1 MGLRCGLIGLPQS
14 GKTTIFNAI
23 TAAGAGQH
31 TGTEMNRSVVHVPD
45 PRIDALVALYRPPK
59 VVPATLEI
67 VDIPGLS
74 PGSTAGE
81 GRGTRLLGHL
91 KDTNALLHVV
101 RCFEDANV
109 PFVHPTIDPRR
120 DVETIDLEMMV
131 ADSRT
136 LENKISRLE
145 KRARTGDKDAAREI
159 ATCRR
164 VLSGLNDGIPA
175 RRQGLSDQELKD
187 VFDCNLV
194 SLKPVLYVA
203 NISGTEDVDNEHV
216 AALREIAAGENAE
229 MITISGADEAEI
241 AELDPPERAEF
252 LKELGLEAPAIDRLI
267 RAAYRTLGLVSF
279 FTAGPKEV
287 HVWTA
292 RQGDT
297 APIAAGKIHTDMEK
311 GFIRMEVIRYD
322 DLIALGSEEAV
333 IKAGKRRIVGKD
345 YQIQDGDIVVV
356 RFSPRH

>member
-23 TAAGAGQH
+23 TAAGAGSY
-31 TGTEMNRSVVHVPD
+31 TGAEMNRAVVNVPD
-45 PRIDALVALYRPPK
+45 PRIDALVDLYHPPK

-74 PGSTAGE
+74 AGSTASD

-91 KDTNALLHVV
+91 KDATALLHVV
-101 RCFEDANV
+101 RCFVDPNV
-109 PFVHPTIDPRR
+109 PFVHSTIDPRR

-136 LENKISRLE
+136 LENKVDRLE
-145 KRARTGDKDAAREI
+145 KRARAGDKDAIREI
-159 ATCRR
+159 ATCQK
-164 VLSGLNDGIPA
+164 VLAALNDGVPA
-175 RRQGLSDQELKD
+175 RRQELTDQELKD

-203 NISGTEDVDNEHV
+203 NTNAPGDVDDEYV
-216 AALREIAAGENAE
+216 AALRTIAAAENAE

-241 AELDPPERAEF
+241 AELDPDERAEF
-252 LKELGLEAPAIDRLI
+252 LRELGLEAPAIERLI
-267 RAAYRTLGLVSF
+267 RAAYRALGLVSF

-292 RQGDT
+292 RRGDT
-297 APIAAGKIHTDMEK
+297 APVAAGKIHTDMEK
-311 GFIRMEVIRYD
+311 GFIRMEVIRCD
-322 DLIALGSEEAV
+322 DLIELGSEDAAV
-333 IKAGKRRIVGKD
+333 KAGKRRIVGKD
-345 YQIQDGDIVVV
+345 YLIQDGDVVVV
-356 RFSPRH
+356 RFSPRR